1 MKKAVLPQAGEK
13 VRAYDIAKMIDHS
26 LLKPELTTEE
36 VKRGCEI
43 AKKYDCASVCVKPCD
58 VDIAREIL
66 QGTDVHLSTVI
77 AFPHGGTFT
86 EAKLFEAK
94 KALEA
99 GCVEL
104 DLVMNIGKMKSG
116 EYDYVENDLK
126 TVIDAAHEKGA
137 KVKVIM
143 ENYFLTEEEVKKAS
157 KIVES
162 AGGDWVKTS
171 TGFAGGGA
179 TVRDLKIMRSAVS
192 ADIQVKAAGGVRTL
206 DAALAV
212 RALGGTRFG
221 CTATIKIM
229 QEAMEREAAGTLLI
243 PSDVPDDA
251 IGY

>member
-1 MKKAVLPQAGEK
+1 LKKAVLPQAGEEL
-13 VRAYDIAKMIDHS
+13 RAHDIAKMIDHS
-26 LLKPELTTEE
+26 LLKPELTTDE

-43 AKKYDCASVCVKPCD
+43 AKEYDCASVCVKPCD
-58 VDIAREIL
+58 LAVAREIL
-66 QGTDVHLSTVI
+66 KGTDVHLSTVI

-86 EAKLFEAK
+86 EAKLYEAN
-94 KALEA
+94 KALDE

-116 EYDYVENDLK
+116 EYDYVEKDLQA
-126 TVIDAAHEKGA
+126 VIEAAHGKGA

-143 ENYFLTEEEVKKAS
+143 ENFFLSDAEVKKAS
-157 KIVES
+157 EIVEK

-179 TVRDLKIMRSAVS
+179 TVHDLKIMRAAVS
-192 ADIQVKAAGGVRTL
+192 TDVQVKAAGGVRTL

-221 CTATIKIM
+221 CTATARIM
-229 QEAMEREAAGTLLI
+229 EEAMKREAAGTLFI
-243 PSDVPDDA
+243 PADVPDDA